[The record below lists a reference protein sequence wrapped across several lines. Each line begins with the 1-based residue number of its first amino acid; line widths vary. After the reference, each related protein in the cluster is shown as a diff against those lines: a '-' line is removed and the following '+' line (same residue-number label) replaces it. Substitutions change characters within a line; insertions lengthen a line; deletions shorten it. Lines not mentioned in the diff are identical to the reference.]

1 MTQYVA
7 PLRGNVPQLSRRIC
21 VSLETERDSGVKHAY
36 IGDAGHG
43 YSFNKGPTD
52 YLFTV
57 SLTLQNVADGS
68 RYFVED
74 TADGTDIATGLQS
87 GTGDIVITGIGYAG
101 SSRTLRLRVRKSSSA
116 PYYKAYEVTFSL
128 GANGASVPVAQIPDP

>member
-1 MTQYVA
+1 MTVA
-7 PLRGNVPQLSRRIC
+7 LPVTQLMC
-21 VSLETERDSGVKHAY
+21 VGRQFTRVVNESVKRTSMQGV
-36 IGDAGHG
+36 GS
-43 YSFNKGPTD
+43 YSVQRGPTD

-57 SLTLQNVADGS
+57 SLTLQNVVDGS

-101 SSRTLRLRVRKSSSA
+101 SARTLRLRVRKASSE
-116 PYYKAYEVTFSL
+116 PYYKPYEVTFSL
-128 GANGASVPVAQIPDP
+128 GADGAAVPVSQIPDP